1 MSKLKNKL
9 FEGFQL
15 EALGVDFLGYPFTN
29 KKELTYH
36 HIQPKNCGG
45 KTTYTN
51 GALLT
56 KESHSYIHII
66 EAYDYELFIQ
76 VSRELIGIHIDG
88 KIIPERLERI
98 HELLAFFECKFQ
110 GQYTK
115 RGGLIIKEEYT
126 RRRTI

>member
-1 MSKLKNKL
+1 MSKLKTKL
-9 FEGFQL
+9 FDGFNL
-15 EALGVDFLGYPFTN
+15 GELGVDFMGYPFTN

-36 HIQPKNCGG
+36 HIKPKNCGG

-56 KESHSYIHII
+56 RESHAYIHII
-66 EAYDYELFIQ
+66 EAHDYVLFLQISHELLQ
-76 VSRELIGIHIDG
+76 IHIDG
-88 KIIPERLERI
+88 KITPERLERI
-98 HELLAFFECKFQ
+98 HGLLAFFECKFQ
-110 GQYTK
+110 GQYTR